1 MVINRTR
8 AVEMRVTL
16 VEGITGF
23 RGVSRRVFVAFR
35 LGRFLVNIRVIR
47 VRITRISKRLPIP
60 GKTASARRFGARTAS
75 SSIPVAL
82 ARRSRVRGR
91 TGGYEDPGGVGLVDG
106 RHRGGRGG
114 GGARGGHRRDRGG
127 ERQRGHRELLRGC
140 GGRAAGVLGR
150 IDGARRG
157 RTRVDLDAIVA
168 GGGNLQGKS
177 ARGDRAGHRAD
188 RDAAE
193 GSRDRA
199 RGGARDP
206 ARGGL
211 RFPAPRRGRR
221 RRFARARRYRPFRCV
236 DALSQR
242 CAMRRDSEEDRIG
255 RRSCRARTCDTGH
268 GNGITTSRNDARR
281 APFHFYV

>member
-1 MVINRTR
+1 
-8 AVEMRVTL
+8 MRVTL

-114 GGARGGHRRDRGG
+114 GGPAGAIAATAAANAARAPRTSSRVRRALRACSAESTARAGVA
-127 ERQRGHRELLRGC
+127 RELISMRSSPVAATFRESPRVATAPGIARTATRPREAAT
-140 GGRAAGVLGR
+140 GRAV
-150 IDGARRG
+150 
-157 RTRVDLDAIVA
+157 
-168 GGGNLQGKS
+168 
-177 ARGDRAGHRAD
+177 
-188 RDAAE
+188 
-193 GSRDRA
+193 
-199 RGGARDP
+199 ARDP

-211 RFPAPRRGRR
+211 RFQRRDADVADGSRER
-221 RRFARARRYRPFRCV
+221 EGTGHFDAWTLSARGVRCV
-236 DALSQR
+236 GFRGGS
-242 CAMRRDSEEDRIG
+242 DRAKVVP
-255 RRSCRARTCDTGH
+255 RA
-268 GNGITTSRNDARR
+268 
-281 APFHFYV
+281 YV